1 MNSNA
6 TLPEVERS
14 CRCLFQCKY
23 LSNLKIIISSYFFQD
38 VDGVDVRNLNLNRL
52 RSFISVVSQEPILF
66 DCSIRE
72 NISYGL
78 DSDVGMDD
86 VIEAARKANIHDFI
100 TTLPMVLKICFH
112 HVH

>member
-1 MNSNA
+1 M
-6 TLPEVERS
+6 VRS
-14 CRCLFQCKY
+14 GRACYFIFQ
-23 LSNLKIIISSYFFQD
+23 NL
-38 VDGVDVRNLNLNRL
+38 DGRDIRDLNLNRL

-78 DSDVGMDD
+78 DTDVGMDD

-100 TTLPMVLKICFH
+100 TSLPAVSTSKPC
-112 HVH
+112 

>member
-1 MNSNA
+1 MKCSSSIRGRA
-6 TLPEVERS
+6 G
-14 CRCLFQCKY
+14 CFIFQ
-23 LSNLKIIISSYFFQD
+23 NL
-38 VDGVDVRNLNLNRL
+38 DGRDIRDLNLNRL

-78 DSDVGMDD
+78 DTDVGMDD

-100 TTLPMVLKICFH
+100 TSLPAVSTSRPC
-112 HVH
+112 

>member
-1 MNSNA
+1 MFY
-6 TLPEVERS
+6 
-14 CRCLFQCKY
+14 CIFQ
-23 LSNLKIIISSYFFQD
+23 NL
-38 VDGVDVRNLNLNRL
+38 DGRDIRDLNLNRL

-78 DSDVGMDD
+78 DTDVGMDD

-100 TTLPMVLKICFH
+100 TSLPAVRTSKSP
-112 HVH
+112 